1 MKAPVSPEVRRR
13 GKRKKKKEKKKRKK
27 MTTSSGNQHP
37 QAGTVT
43 APLGRAATDCEML
56 QEARGAA
63 QHQQGG
69 S

>member
-1 MKAPVSPEVRRR
+1 
-13 GKRKKKKEKKKRKK
+13 
-27 MTTSSGNQHP
+27 MTTSSGHQHP